1 MSWPPLDEKP
11 SITVRPAAGD
21 GLCSNLAHTRQ
32 GIAASVVATFGR
44 MPYLRWSECSG
55 RSFAFCP
62 PCWDRTR
69 TMAEQMVP
77 GIGIR
82 LESAAAASPA
92 P

>member
-1 MSWPPLDEKP
+1 MTWPPLDEQP
-11 SITVRPAAGD
+11 SITICPATG
-21 GLCSNLAHTRQ
+21 GELCSDLAHTRQ

-44 MPYLRWSECSG
+44 MPYLRSAECSG

-69 TMAEQMVP
+69 TVAEQMVP

-82 LESAAAASPA
+82 TETAAAARPA